1 MVRIGGKGMKKH
13 PYSFSE
19 FSFRENNA
27 AVITQQFEGSIKIE
41 GFTENGSYKFEYKE
55 YETEEINK

>member
-1 MVRIGGKGMKKH
+1 MNKH

-27 AVITQQFEGSIKIE
+27 TVISQQFEGSIKIE
-41 GFTENGSYKFEYKE
+41 GFTDNGSYKFEYKE
-55 YETEEINK
+55 YEKEVINK

>member
-1 MVRIGGKGMKKH
+1 MKKH

-27 AVITQQFEGSIKIE
+27 IVIKQQFESSIKIE
-41 GFTENGSYKFEYKE
+41 GFTDNGYYKFEYKE
-55 YETEEINK
+55 YDIEEARE

>member
-1 MVRIGGKGMKKH
+1 MKKH
-13 PYSFSE
+13 PYSFNE

-41 GFTENGSYKFEYKE
+41 GFTDNGSYKFEYKE
-55 YETEEINK
+55 YEKEEVSE